1 LTGETTVMIGILIL
15 GLITY
20 HTIMD
25 RTWTE
30 YKNVGRQLSSDVPEE
45 EAQTARASPPIIG
58 TMLILVLGTTWHILT
73 VAGAAG
79 GNIPLPRTC
88 EAYVNEGIWAPVS
101 PCNEFQRGMDTRDLL
116 VGGYYRNCEDGATMH
131 WGWRQTKPNLK
142 CRFHSR
148 GAEELQKRLS
158 HRKIVFIG
166 DLSVRSLYHA
176 LCRLLGDT
184 SAGKYDATV
193 ADHADISKGIG
204 NIRIEYK
211 WAPLAFDQVSKM
223 KDMRT
228 KGNNG
233 QKQPDLVVIGGGALD
248 RLHVWATDED
258 QESHKVAVQKLSKEL
273 EFASAPTV
281 WCTPTTVNTPALGND
296 EKRNQMNEMAI
307 SEIRKMYAE
316 LDVEESADFVLDG
329 PGYTRGRVAES
340 YDGILYPRNVY
351 DAGIQIVANALDW
364 LLPAADTEEL
374 FIDPPSPGSLS
385 NPFLGLMMAC
395 FGMIGLFFFDGYLGF
410 SYLSSLFV
418 RKSEGRKRQQHQYP
432 QASIIAI
439 VMPND
444 LYDEAFVPYHQR
456 LKLPSHQARA
466 GGGGVFASQG
476 RQKKSDENTH
486 QRVMQDSDI
495 LSLLDSDSLLGG
507 GPSSRSR
514 RSVGR

>member
-1 LTGETTVMIGILIL
+1 
-15 GLITY
+15 
-20 HTIMD
+20 
-25 RTWTE
+25 
-30 YKNVGRQLSSDVPEE
+30 
-45 EAQTARASPPIIG
+45 
-58 TMLILVLGTTWHILT
+58 
-73 VAGAAG
+73 
-79 GNIPLPRTC
+79 
-88 EAYVNEGIWAPVS
+88 
-101 PCNEFQRGMDTRDLL
+101 
-116 VGGYYRNCEDGATMH
+116 
-131 WGWRQTKPNLK
+131 
-142 CRFHSR
+142 
-148 GAEELQKRLS
+148 
-158 HRKIVFIG
+158 
-166 DLSVRSLYHA
+166 
-176 LCRLLGDT
+176 LLGDT